1 MLTIKNPRK
10 DVHHETGYESACF
23 KLIDGGLT
31 SNDGSGNMKVYG
43 NSNECPYY
51 EWTWLNYING
61 DRFMVYLNRE
71 AHPEFYNKYHVRI
84 FQFKNDTHIYENFIQ
99 KELLANSEDFYE
111 WMIRKIIANR

>member
-31 SNDGSGNMKVYG
+31 SNDGSGNYD
-43 NSNECPYY
+43 NSVECQYY
-51 EWTWLNYING
+51 QWTWMNYING
-61 DRFMVYLNRE
+61 DRFMVHLNRKT
-71 AHPEFYNKYHVRI
+71 HPEFDNRYRVRI

-99 KELLANSEDFYE
+99 TELLTNPTDFYE

>member
-31 SNDGSGNMKVYG
+31 SNDGSGKYD
-43 NSNECPYY
+43 NSIECPYY
-51 EWTWLNYING
+51 EWTWMNYING
-61 DRFMVYLNRE
+61 DRFMVYLNRKT
-71 AHPEFYNKYHVRI
+71 HPEFDNRYHVRI

-99 KELLANSEDFYE
+99 KELITNPTDFYE

>member
-31 SNDGSGNMKVYG
+31 SNDGSGKYDD
-43 NSNECPYY
+43 SIECPYY
-51 EWTWLNYING
+51 EWTWMNYING
-61 DRFMVYLNRE
+61 DRFMVYLNRKT
-71 AHPEFYNKYHVRI
+71 HPEFDNRYHVRI

-99 KELLANSEDFYE
+99 KELLTNPTDFYE

>member
-10 DVHHETGYESACF
+10 DVCHQTGYESACF

-31 SNDGSGNMKVYG
+31 SNDGSGKYDG
-43 NSNECPYY
+43 SIECQYY

-99 KELLANSEDFYE
+99 KELLTNPTDFYE
-111 WMIRKIIANR
+111 WMVRKIIENR

>member
-31 SNDGSGNMKVYG
+31 SNDGSGNYD
-43 NSNECPYY
+43 NSIECPYY
-51 EWTWLNYING
+51 EWTWMNYING
-61 DRFMVYLNRE
+61 DRFMVHLNRKT
-71 AHPEFYNKYHVRI
+71 HPEFDNRYHVRI
-84 FQFKNDTHIYENFIQ
+84 FQFKKDTHIYENFIQ
-99 KELLANSEDFYE
+99 KELLINPTDFYE

>member
-31 SNDGSGNMKVYG
+31 SNDGTGTYNP
-43 NSNECPYY
+43 NECPYY
-51 EWTWLNYING
+51 EWTWMNYING

-71 AHPEFYNKYHVRI
+71 THPEFDNRYHVRI
-84 FQFKNDTHIYENFIQ
+84 FQSKKDTHIYENFIQ
-99 KELLANSEDFYE
+99 KQLLANSEDFYE

>member
-31 SNDGSGNMKVYG
+31 SNDGSGKYDG
-43 NSNECPYY
+43 SIECPYY
-51 EWTWLNYING
+51 EWTWMNYING
-61 DRFMVYLNRE
+61 DRFMVYLNRKT
-71 AHPEFYNKYHVRI
+71 HPEFNNRYHVRI

-99 KELLANSEDFYE
+99 KELLTNPTDFYE